1 MPTTHTIRH
10 RNGAY
15 PVLIGGGLLADLP
28 LLAARQLPGRRL
40 VVITDRNVARVLD
53 SPLPVPTLVVAPGER
68 SKSRRRWAD
77 LSDKLLSLGYG
88 RDSAVVALGG
98 GVVGDLAG
106 FVAATF
112 LRGVPWLQVPTTLL
126 AMVDAS
132 VGGKT
137 GVDTAHGKNLIGA
150 FHPPVAVIADPR
162 ALRTLPEAVYRAGLA
177 EVIKHGVIADEEYL
191 RWVEQET
198 DAILRRDEATLVR
211 LVHRSVEIKGA
222 LVMRDEFESGERAI
236 LNAGHTV
243 AHAIEA
249 VSGYDMPHGEA
260 VAIGL
265 VAEAALAEKLGV
277 AEAAVSARIRAL
289 NDALGLPV
297 MLPEDFL
304 VDDLLDAMSHDKKT
318 LNGATR
324 FALPAAIGRMA
335 RDGERWTVPADR
347 TAIAAA
353 LRVVGA
359 KG

>member
-1 MPTTHTIRH
+1 MATVHTIRH
-10 RNGAY
+10 RHGEY
-15 PVLIGGGLLADLP
+15 PVLIDPGLLGELP
-28 LLAARQLPGRRL
+28 SLAERHLPGRRL
-40 VVITDRNVARVLD
+40 AVITDRNVARALD

-88 RDSAVVALGG
+88 RDSAIVALGG

-137 GVDTAHGKNLIGA
+137 GLDTPFGKNLIGA
-150 FHPPVAVIADPR
+150 FHPPAAVLADPR
-162 ALRTLPEAVYRAGLA
+162 ALRTLPQATYRAGLA

-191 RWVEQET
+191 SWVERESV
-198 DAILRRDEATLVR
+198 AILARDEATLVR

-222 LVMRDEFESGERAI
+222 IVSQDEFETGMRAS

-249 VSGYDMPHGEA
+249 VSGFAVPHGEA

-265 VAEAALAEKLGV
+265 LAEASLAEALGL
-277 AEAAVSARIRAL
+277 ADPGLSDRIRVVSE
-289 NDALGLPV
+289 ALGLPV
-297 MLPEDFL
+297 MLPEDYR
-304 VDDLLDAMSHDKKT
+304 VDDLLEAMSHDKK
-318 LNGATR
+318 NRDGAVR
-324 FALPAAIGRMA
+324 FALPAAVGRMA
-335 RDGERWTVPADR
+335 RDGERWTVRVEPA
-347 TAIAAA
+347 AIAAA
-353 LRVVGA
+353 LSRVGA
-359 KG
+359 A

>member
-1 MPTTHTIRH
+1 MTTTQTIRH
-10 RNGAY
+10 RNGEY
-15 PVLIGGGLLADLP
+15 PVLIGGGLLAELP
-28 LLAARQLPGRRL
+28 LLAERHLSGRRL
-40 VVITDRNVARVLD
+40 VVITDRNVARALD

-88 RDSAVVALGG
+88 RDSGIVALGG

-106 FVAATF
+106 FVAATY
-112 LRGVPWLQVPTTLL
+112 LRGIPWLQVPTSLL

-150 FHPPVAVIADPR
+150 FHPPVAVVADPR
-162 ALRTLPEAVYRAGLA
+162 ALRTLPEANYRAGLA
-177 EVIKHGVIADEEYL
+177 EVVKHGIIADEAYL
-191 RWVEQET
+191 KWVERET
-198 DAILRRDEATLVR
+198 AAILGRDEATLVR
-211 LVHRSVEIKGA
+211 LVHRSVELKGA
-222 LVMRDEFESGERAI
+222 IVERDEQEHGERAT

-249 VSGYDMPHGEA
+249 VSGYAVPHGEA

-265 VAEAALAEKLGV
+265 VAEAALAAELGL
-277 AEAAVSARIRAL
+277 AAPELTERIRAI

-297 MLPEDFL
+297 RLPEDFL
-304 VDDLLDAMSHDKKT
+304 VDDLLDAMSHDKK
-318 LNGATR
+318 NRDGAIR
-324 FALPAAIGRMA
+324 FALPEAAGRMA
-335 RDGERWTVPADR
+335 RDGERWTVAADR
-347 TAIAAA
+347 VAIAAA

-359 KG
+359 G